1 MKNDAYIENA
11 AREGKLLMAAA
22 LSAEAVP
29 DAAGR
34 PLHCAAVLPQ
44 DSPKRRALLARLARE
59 PAAFFLRAHARLE
72 RALGCGEPLVIV
84 TDWTDPSEVVGLR
97 LQDERGQTD
106 APDLCFL
113 ALETNW
119 EDLDASGIEEI
130 FGHELSHLWLH
141 RMGYRPERSPSNRF
155 HTSTAIT
162 DPYLAFFEGFAESLE
177 ILSAE
182 RMGPPEEAA
191 PLYDDGYDAGAWLC
205 ARDTALRLHAVR
217 NNRFLYRTADLRPE
231 DFPSYSALHMA
242 HSASSAFL
250 PERLKNGLQAVSSE
264 GLIASFF
271 FRLFSCRACLEAP
284 LPAEVFARFC
294 AMGEDLSPQ
303 EALLLKVLFAMMQ
316 LDFSRPTLFVDF
328 AGAYLSCF
336 PAEREAALAV
346 FCRVTNFV
354 TVDAG
359 APALFGELY
368 RVGIQGDPEAFRRA
382 CLRVRAQKAEWT
394 ESLLRGDLPLGGAV
408 APSLWI
414 EADKEVLSV
423 PWDPESAVRLR
434 VDVNAATEVD
444 LFALEG
450 LTLPQCR
457 EIVKIREERGGFPD
471 LAAFWACV
479 DRVRRA

>member
-1 MKNDAYIENA
+1 MKTDAYIENA
-11 AREGKLLMAAA
+11 AREGKLLLAAA
-22 LSAEAVP
+22 LSTEAVP

-72 RALGCGEPLVIV
+72 RALGCGDPLVIV

-97 LQDERGQTD
+97 LQGERGQTD

-141 RMGYRPERSPSNRF
+141 RMGYRPERSRSNRF

-182 RMGPPEEAA
+182 RMGHPEEE

-294 AMGEDLSPQ
+294 AQARTSP
-303 EALLLKVLFAMMQ
+303 
-316 LDFSRPTLFVDF
+316 RRRR
-328 AGAYLSCF
+328 SC
-336 PAEREAALAV
+336 
-346 FCRVTNFV
+346 
-354 TVDAG
+354 
-359 APALFGELY
+359 
-368 RVGIQGDPEAFRRA
+368 
-382 CLRVRAQKAEWT
+382 
-394 ESLLRGDLPLGGAV
+394 
-408 APSLWI
+408 
-414 EADKEVLSV
+414 
-423 PWDPESAVRLR
+423 
-434 VDVNAATEVD
+434 
-444 LFALEG
+444 
-450 LTLPQCR
+450 
-457 EIVKIREERGGFPD
+457 
-471 LAAFWACV
+471 
-479 DRVRRA
+479 

>member
-11 AREGKLLMAAA
+11 AREGKLLLAAA
-22 LSAEAVP
+22 LSTEAVP

-72 RALGCGEPLVIV
+72 RALGCGDPLVIV

-97 LQDERGQTD
+97 LQGERGQTD

-141 RMGYRPERSPSNRF
+141 RMGYRPERSRSNRF

-294 AMGEDLSPQ
+294 ATGEDLSPQ

-328 AGAYLSCF
+328 AGAYLACF

-382 CLRVRAQKAEWT
+382 CLRVRARKAEWT

-414 EADKEVLSV
+414 EADKEVLAV

-434 VDVNAATEVD
+434 IDVNAATEVD

-457 EIVKIREERGGFPD
+457 EIVRSRDARGGFPD
-471 LAAFWACV
+471 LAAFWACA

>member
-1 MKNDAYIENA
+1 
-11 AREGKLLMAAA
+11 
-22 LSAEAVP
+22 
-29 DAAGR
+29 
-34 PLHCAAVLPQ
+34 
-44 DSPKRRALLARLARE
+44 
-59 PAAFFLRAHARLE
+59 
-72 RALGCGEPLVIV
+72 
-84 TDWTDPSEVVGLR
+84 
-97 LQDERGQTD
+97 
-106 APDLCFL
+106 
-113 ALETNW
+113 
-119 EDLDASGIEEI
+119 
-130 FGHELSHLWLH
+130 
-141 RMGYRPERSPSNRF
+141 
-155 HTSTAIT
+155 
-162 DPYLAFFEGFAESLE
+162 
-177 ILSAE
+177 
-182 RMGPPEEAA
+182 
-191 PLYDDGYDAGAWLC
+191 
-205 ARDTALRLHAVR
+205 
-217 NNRFLYRTADLRPE
+217 
-231 DFPSYSALHMA
+231 MA

-394 ESLLRGDLPLGGAV
+394 ASLLRGDLPLGGAV

-434 VDVNAATEVD
+434 IDVNAATEVD

-457 EIVKIREERGGFPD
+457 EIVKIREARGGFPD
-471 LAAFWACV
+471 LAAFWACA

>member
-1 MKNDAYIENA
+1 MKTDAYIENA
-11 AREGKLLMAAA
+11 AREGKLLLAAA
-22 LSAEAVP
+22 LSTEAVP

-97 LQDERGQTD
+97 LQGERGQTD
-106 APDLCFL
+106 APYLCFL

-141 RMGYRPERSPSNRF
+141 RMGYRPERSRSNRF

-191 PLYDDGYDAGAWLC
+191 PLYDDGYDVGAWLC

-231 DFPSYSALHMA
+231 DFPS
-242 HSASSAFL
+242 
-250 PERLKNGLQAVSSE
+250 
-264 GLIASFF
+264 
-271 FRLFSCRACLEAP
+271 
-284 LPAEVFARFC
+284 
-294 AMGEDLSPQ
+294 
-303 EALLLKVLFAMMQ
+303 
-316 LDFSRPTLFVDF
+316 
-328 AGAYLSCF
+328 
-336 PAEREAALAV
+336 
-346 FCRVTNFV
+346 
-354 TVDAG
+354 
-359 APALFGELY
+359 
-368 RVGIQGDPEAFRRA
+368 
-382 CLRVRAQKAEWT
+382 
-394 ESLLRGDLPLGGAV
+394 
-408 APSLWI
+408 
-414 EADKEVLSV
+414 
-423 PWDPESAVRLR
+423 
-434 VDVNAATEVD
+434 
-444 LFALEG
+444 
-450 LTLPQCR
+450 
-457 EIVKIREERGGFPD
+457 
-471 LAAFWACV
+471 
-479 DRVRRA
+479 

>member
-1 MKNDAYIENA
+1 MKTDAYIENA
-11 AREGKLLMAAA
+11 AREGKLLLAAA

-59 PAAFFLRAHARLE
+59 PIAFFLRAHARLE

-182 RMGPPEEAA
+182 RMGHPEEEPFTTTDTTRA
-191 PLYDDGYDAGAWLC
+191 PGSARATPRC
-205 ARDTALRLHAVR
+205 ACMRSATTASCTGRR
-217 NNRFLYRTADLRPE
+217 ICGRRTSPPIPRCTWRTAPPPR
-231 DFPSYSALHMA
+231 SSRSA
-242 HSASSAFL
+242 
-250 PERLKNGLQAVSSE
+250 
-264 GLIASFF
+264 
-271 FRLFSCRACLEAP
+271 
-284 LPAEVFARFC
+284 
-294 AMGEDLSPQ
+294 
-303 EALLLKVLFAMMQ
+303 
-316 LDFSRPTLFVDF
+316 
-328 AGAYLSCF
+328 
-336 PAEREAALAV
+336 
-346 FCRVTNFV
+346 
-354 TVDAG
+354 
-359 APALFGELY
+359 
-368 RVGIQGDPEAFRRA
+368 
-382 CLRVRAQKAEWT
+382 
-394 ESLLRGDLPLGGAV
+394 
-408 APSLWI
+408 
-414 EADKEVLSV
+414 
-423 PWDPESAVRLR
+423 
-434 VDVNAATEVD
+434 
-444 LFALEG
+444 
-450 LTLPQCR
+450 
-457 EIVKIREERGGFPD
+457 
-471 LAAFWACV
+471 
-479 DRVRRA
+479 